1 MIAEKKQRGKS
12 ASAFWEKDR
21 KNRNGNYREEPGW
34 SMGAMPGL
42 LGAVQKL

>member
-21 KNRNGNYREEPGW
+21 KNRKGNYKQAAGW

-42 LGAVQKL
+42 LGTAQKL